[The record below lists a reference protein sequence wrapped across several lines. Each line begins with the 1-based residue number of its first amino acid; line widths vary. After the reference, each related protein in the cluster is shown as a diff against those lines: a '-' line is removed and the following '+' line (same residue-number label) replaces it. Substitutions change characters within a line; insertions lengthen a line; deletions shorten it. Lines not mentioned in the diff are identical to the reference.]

1 MTWEIKKCSSHLII
15 NNINKHDASALECRI
30 VSSSFARN
38 KLSSHFDN
46 NCNKHSKWNTQFH
59 ESNNSE
65 FISQRYLK
73 RKKSYYIHRNNNFIS
88 YNKMWK
94 KMSEN

>member
-1 MTWEIKKCSSHLII
+1 MTWEIKKCFSHLII

-30 VSSSFARN
+30 ASSSFARN
-38 KLSSHFDN
+38 KLSSHFDTVSGTTL
-46 NCNKHSKWNTQFH
+46 CH
-59 ESNNSE
+59 ESNDLKE

-73 RKKSYYIHRNNNFIS
+73 KG
-88 YNKMWK
+88 KMTCTRTIVLYPTTRCG